1 MTAWKD
7 IYYENI
13 KEGGMKKIVLLI
25 LFLLLPAYAGAAYTI
40 YLKNGAEIPEVT
52 SYSESGGDV
61 YLYFGTGSMIVPKKD
76 ILRIGGSET
85 TGEET
90 ARGNTESPQDTQRSP
105 ETPITQDKSAP
116 AEPYSSPAETN
127 KRAERLNELSAGLNS
142 ISSELRKVYEQED
155 RLVNEINEKTG
166 RRSSYNMYQIKQLE
180 KELEPLKAELANVR
194 QRKTE
199 LMQSKGA
206 IENEMKE
213 LQ

>member
-1 MTAWKD
+1 
-7 IYYENI
+7 
-13 KEGGMKKIVLLI
+13 MKKIVLLV

-40 YLKNGAEIPEVT
+40 YLKNGAEIPGIT

-61 YLYFGTGSMIVPKKD
+61 YIFFGTGSMIVPKKD

-85 TGEET
+85 TGEEP
-90 ARGNTESPQDTQRSP
+90 AGGNTESPQDTQRSP
-105 ETPITQDKSAP
+105 ETPIPRDKPAT
-116 AEPYSSPAETN
+116 AEPYPPPAETN
-127 KRAERLNELSAGLNS
+127 KRAERLNELSAGLDS
-142 ISSELRKVYEQED
+142 ISSELRNVYEQEN

-166 RRSSYNMYQIKQLE
+166 RRSSYNIYQIKQLE

-194 QRKTE
+194 QRKAD